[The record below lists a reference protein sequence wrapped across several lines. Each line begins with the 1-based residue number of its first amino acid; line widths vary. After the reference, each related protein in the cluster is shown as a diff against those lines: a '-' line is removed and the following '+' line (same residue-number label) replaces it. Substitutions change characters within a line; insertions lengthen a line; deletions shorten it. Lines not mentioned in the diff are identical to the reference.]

1 MLSLGE
7 FLKIIRK
14 NHFLNQT
21 QMGDLILRNK
31 DYVYMLENN
40 QRVPTKEE
48 LDIISKKLNEP
59 IVTLIMYGMAIESL
73 ISKE

>member
-1 MLSLGE
+1 MSLGE

-40 QRVPTKEE
+40 QRVPTQEE

-59 IVTLIMYGMAIESL
+59 IVMLIMYGMAIDNL
-73 ISKE
+73 IPKE